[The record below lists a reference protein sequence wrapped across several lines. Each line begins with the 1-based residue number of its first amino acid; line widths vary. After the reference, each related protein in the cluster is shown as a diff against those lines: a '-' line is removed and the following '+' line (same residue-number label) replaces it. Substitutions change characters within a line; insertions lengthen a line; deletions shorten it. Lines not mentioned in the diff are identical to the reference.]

1 MPVRNPDIVCIG
13 GGTGLST
20 LLRGLKEIGV
30 RPTAIVTLTDDGGSS
45 GRLRRELDIPP
56 PGDVRACL
64 VALAEDESFMAEMF
78 RYRFS
83 RGELTGHSLGNL
95 FLAALTEMA
104 GSFDEAVALTS
115 HVLAIH
121 GNVLPATQRP
131 AALTAVMEDGRV
143 VEGESALATDRSR
156 VRRLRLE
163 PADPGAHHAALWAIE
178 RAELI
183 VLGPGSLFS
192 STLPPLLVPRIR
204 DTLLASTAR
213 RLYVANL
220 LQEPNETI
228 GYDAGRHID
237 RLVQHVGDGVV
248 DSVLIPSV
256 RRVPVDHVP
265 DEVLVPVEFDRADLA
280 DRGVEVI
287 AARITH
293 GHQHD
298 PQTLARA
305 VVRQAGRPAPGRR

>member
-1 MPVRNPDIVCIG
+1 VPLSRTSIVCIG

-20 LLRGLKEIGV
+20 VLRGLKEVGV

-78 RYRFS
+78 SYRFS
-83 RGELTGHSLGNL
+83 RGELAGHSLGNL

-115 HVLAIH
+115 HALAIH

-131 AALTAVMEDGRV
+131 AELMAEMEDGRV
-143 VEGESALATDRSR
+143 VEGESALATDRSH

-163 PADPGAHHAALWAIE
+163 PPDPGAHHAAVWAIQ
-178 RAELI
+178 RADLI

-204 DTLLASTAR
+204 ETVLAAGAR

-220 LQEPNETI
+220 LQQPNETI
-228 GYDAGRHID
+228 GYDAGTHID
-237 RLVQHVGDGVV
+237 RLVQHVGPGII
-248 DSVLIPSV
+248 DSVLVPDV
-256 RRVPVDHVP
+256 RRVPTDVLIPVDF
-265 DEVLVPVEFDRADLA
+265 DEADLA
-280 DRGVEVI
+280 TRGVEVI
-287 AARITH
+287 SSRITS

-298 PQTLARA
+298 PGPLAEA
-305 VVRQAGRPAPGRR
+305 IVRQAQRPAPDRG